1 MEIDF
6 SKLKII
12 QVKEDINLMLFN
24 SNQFTTNDMVL
35 FNQLM
40 EVIKDVKLQIN
51 TV

>member
-6 SKLKII
+6 SKLKIT